1 MKQRRSLLLVLAA
14 IALAAAVWT
23 TTGLLGARHQT
34 LDQRVQVVASQLKCP
49 VCQNES
55 VASSPN
61 WMAQQMRNT
70 IRQQLQEGKSEQ
82 QIIEYFRQR
91 YGDSIVWTPQ
101 WQGVGMLAW
110 LVPIALLLLGLLL
123 VYFTVRDWQALAV
136 VATTQR
142 EEQEDE
148 EEQAW
153 DDEELQRYRR
163 QLEQE
168 LAEEDALFENYR
180 TGSR

>member
-1 MKQRRSLLLVLAA
+1 VRQKRSLLLVLAA
-14 IALAAAVWT
+14 LALAAAVWT
-23 TTGLLGARHQT
+23 TTGLLSARNQT
-34 LDQRVQVVASQLKCP
+34 LDQRVQAVASQLKCP

-70 IRQQLQEGKSEQ
+70 IRQQLQEGKSERD
-82 QIIEYFRQR
+82 IIEYFRQR

-110 LVPIALLLLGLLL
+110 LVPIALLLFGLLL

-136 VATTQR
+136 ASMVQQPGR
-142 EEQEDE
+142 EDE

-153 DDEELQRYRR
+153 DDEELQRYRQ

-168 LAEEDALFENYR
+168 LAEEDALFEKYK
-180 TGSR
+180 TESR

>member
-1 MKQRRSLLLVLAA
+1 MKQRRSLFLVLAVVVV
-14 IALAAAVWT
+14 AAAVWSVVYLST
-23 TTGLLGARHQT
+23 PRQQT
-34 LDQRVQVVASQLKCP
+34 LDQRVQAVASQLKCP

-82 QIIEYFRQR
+82 DVIEYFRQR

-101 WQGVGMLAW
+101 WQGIGMLAW

-123 VYFTVRDWQALAV
+123 VYFTVRD
-136 VATTQR
+136 
-142 EEQEDE
+142 
-148 EEQAW
+148 
-153 DDEELQRYRR
+153 
-163 QLEQE
+163 
-168 LAEEDALFENYR
+168 
-180 TGSR
+180 

>member
-1 MKQRRSLLLVLAA
+1 MMQKRSLLLVLAA
-14 IALAAAVWT
+14 IMLAAAVWT
-23 TTGLLGARHQT
+23 TTGLFSARNQT
-34 LDQRVQVVASQLKCP
+34 LDQRVQAVASQLKCP

-82 QIIEYFRQR
+82 DIIQYFQQR

-110 LVPIALLLLGLLL
+110 LVPIVLLLLGLLL
-123 VYFTVRDWQALAV
+123 VYFTVRDWHALAV
-136 VATTQR
+136 ASTAQQKS
-142 EEQEDE
+142 EKE

-153 DDEELQRYRR
+153 DDEELQRYRQ

-168 LAEEDALFENYR
+168 LAEEDSLFEKY
-180 TGSR
+180 GMESR

>member
-1 MKQRRSLLLVLAA
+1 MRQRRSLLLVLAA
-14 IALAAAVWT
+14 LALAAAVWT
-23 TTGLLGARHQT
+23 TTGLLSARHQT
-34 LDQRVQVVASQLKCP
+34 LDQRVQAVASQLKCP

-55 VASSPN
+55 VASSPS

-82 QIIEYFRQR
+82 DVIEYFRQR

-123 VYFTVRDWQALAV
+123 VYFTVCDWQALAV
-136 VATTQR
+136 ASTAQQAAR
-142 EEQEDE
+142 EDE
-148 EEQAW
+148 EEQAR

-168 LAEEDALFENYR
+168 LAEEDALFEKYK
-180 TGSR
+180 TESR